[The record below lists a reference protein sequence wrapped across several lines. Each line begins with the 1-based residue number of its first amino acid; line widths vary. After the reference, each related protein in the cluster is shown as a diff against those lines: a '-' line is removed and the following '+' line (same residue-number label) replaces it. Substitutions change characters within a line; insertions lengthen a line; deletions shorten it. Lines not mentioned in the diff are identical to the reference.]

1 VKGYHTLAPTLQG
14 GCPASRTYTENS
26 LEDEGEETSVVV
38 QQEDDEVPIITFQ
51 IISDLEANEIY

>member
-1 VKGYHTLAPTLQG
+1 VKGYHTLAPTRQG
-14 GCPASRTYTENS
+14 GCLASRTHTENS
-26 LEDEGEETSVVV
+26 LEDEGEESSVVV